1 MAAQAGGQPAV
12 VLEMLGDRP
21 TAMVDAPE
29 DVLLLELIF
38 ARFDPSARADIV
50 RDPDTGDLQSQKL
63 CHNLIG
69 HVPATGL
76 EAISHQ

>member
-21 TAMVDAPE
+21 TAKVDAPE

-50 RDPDTGDLQSQKL
+50 RDPDTGDLQSQKFM
-63 CHNLIG
+63 
-69 HVPATGL
+69 
-76 EAISHQ
+76 S